1 MKCAARNFIK
11 NALAKN
17 YTVGVVDDYDGEVWN
32 PGGYLAIIE
41 EIRAVEMATLTIF
54 DETGNRLGAAMV
66 GFYDLDPEET
76 LMDYTD
82 NAAMRELA
90 EEK

>member
-1 MKCAARNFIK
+1 MKCAARNFVK

-17 YTVGVVDDYDGEVWN
+17 YTVCVFDDYEEKFCN
-32 PGGYLAIIE
+32 PYGYRAIVE
-41 EIRAVEMATLTIF
+41 EIAAVEMATLGIF
-54 DETGNRLGAAMV
+54 DKTGNRLGAALV

-76 LMDYTD
+76 LIDFTD
-82 NAAMRELA
+82 NEAMRELT